1 MPGALRKITEWRQG
15 HVLADEAVAEF
26 GLVSSAGPDNT
37 VVVVVTHDCD
47 ITADAAREPMVEV
60 VIGRRIDRLG
70 VDANAKTARRLHL
83 PFLRGDIEVP
93 VEFEITT
100 KTALKKDAVLAAKPR
115 ADMTLSAKGRVTLQH
130 WLAARYYRAAFPEE
144 FEARLKAKPG
154 KLNEKIVKAM
164 DDAGQHVLAVYFDLD
179 NGEEHERSGP
189 DDVYELRIT
198 LLYDSEKDE
207 EAAHAAAQKAAD
219 AIEKSFDAA
228 LCSNEKWR
236 DIKLQSCD
244 PASDNAMSVAASR
257 MLKQWP
263 LNHMSLKEDPPQV
276 MMPPN

>member
-1 MPGALRKITEWRQG
+1 MPGSPRNITEWRQG

-26 GLVSSAGPDNT
+26 ELVSSAGADNT
-37 VVVVVTHDCD
+37 VVVVVSHDCD

-60 VIGRRIDRLG
+60 VIGHRIDRLG
-70 VDANAKTARRLHL
+70 ADANAKTARRLHL
-83 PFLRGDIEVP
+83 PFLRGETEVP
-93 VEFEITT
+93 VEFQIAT
-100 KTALKKDAVLAAKPR
+100 KTALKKDAVLATKPR

-144 FEARLKAKPG
+144 FEARLQAKPG

-164 DDAGQHVLAVYFDLD
+164 DEAGQHVLAVYFDLD
-179 NGEEHERSGP
+179 KGEEHERNGP

-207 EAAHAAAQKAAD
+207 ESAHAAAQKAAD
-219 AIEKSFDAA
+219 AIENAFEAA
-228 LCSNEKWR
+228 LCSNDKWR
-236 DIKLQSCD
+236 DINLMSCD
-244 PASDNAMSVAASR
+244 TASDNALSVAASR